1 MAMSNRS
8 KSKKDLELDILH
20 GTKIIGDC
28 SKCNSIMGM
37 EEGLKEN
44 IGGPKMNALTGS
56 EKDDKETSF
65 QGRPDVIINK
75 TGLKSPIV

>member
-1 MAMSNRS
+1 MSNRS

-44 IGGPKMNALTGS
+44 IGGPKMNALTYSLKLAGREIPRPEVQAGLSARGS
-56 EKDDKETSF
+56 VY
-65 QGRPDVIINK
+65 P
-75 TGLKSPIV
+75 